1 MKNFSETDALLVID
15 VQRDFCP
22 GGALEVKGGDRV
34 VPVINRIM
42 PLFSRVVATQDWHP
56 VDHVSFAVNHEG
68 KKVLD
73 TLEINGITQML
84 WPEHCVQ
91 GSEGAGFHSELN
103 TKLFHLILR
112 KGIFHL
118 LDSYSSF
125 FENDRKTATG
135 LHFYLKGLGV
145 ESVYLCGLATD
156 YCVFYSAMDAVKLGF
171 RTCLIEDACRGVGF
185 PSGSVDRALREMKSA
200 EVKILKSKDL
210 LG

>member
-171 RTCLIEDACRGVGF
+171 RTCLIEDACRGVDF
-185 PSGSVDRALREMKSA
+185 PPGSVDRALREMKSA